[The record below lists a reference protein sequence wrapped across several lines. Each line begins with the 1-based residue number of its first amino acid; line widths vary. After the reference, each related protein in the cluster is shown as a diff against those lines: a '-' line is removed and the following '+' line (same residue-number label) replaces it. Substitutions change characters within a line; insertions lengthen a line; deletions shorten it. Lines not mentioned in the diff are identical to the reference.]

1 MFDIAPVFPRVA
13 HQETA
18 GATGRVDALSRLYGD
33 PIEVWTRDG
42 EPSQFVWR
50 DRLYVVRRVSDH
62 WVVAREWWKTS
73 ETDPGERR
81 FWRVEAD
88 AGEPDITERGGE
100 SPMGTP
106 GTYEL
111 RFDTASG
118 GWLMIRAWD

>member
-1 MFDIAPVFPRVA
+1 MFEMAPAFPRVA
-13 HQETA
+13 HEKKPEPQGEE
-18 GATGRVDALSRLYGD
+18 ALSRLYGD

-50 DRLYVVRRVSDH
+50 DRLYVVRQVLDH

-81 FWRVEAD
+81 FWRVEAS
-88 AGEPDITERGGE
+88 PDKQV
-100 SPMGTP
+100 

-111 RFDTASG
+111 RFDTASA
-118 GWLMIRAWD
+118 GWLLLRAWD